1 MAYELTVKYEVT
13 KQVIVS
19 NFDDARWSVD
29 NVRDFIQ
36 NDRYKNTFKVNKTE
50 TGPIEIVS
58 INRVWDKPEKQ
69 V

>member
-36 NDRYKNTFKVNKTE
+36 NDRYKNTFKVDKTE